1 MSHAGMIIG
10 IPGLEVM
17 RVKSKRRID
26 VWARPYRRQA
36 QCKHCQSP
44 ELRIKATH
52 KRTVKH
58 TRRGNQVMI
67 LHLKVPKYHCQSCGR
82 YFRHPFAGLRPRYR
96 SSDTYQMEVYEA
108 HDGGVTQRKL
118 SRTHQISGAT
128 VERWYRSHLS
138 IKRSEMD
145 RRRCPRVLG
154 IDEHFFTRRKGYAP
168 TFVDL
173 KNHTVFDVK
182 LGRSEP
188 SLRPYL
194 KGLRGRDNVQVV
206 VMDLSET
213 YRSIARQYFPGA
225 TIVADRFHV
234 VRLIN
239 QHFLKVWQQHDPLG
253 RKNRGLISL
262 MRRHQWRLKDEQ
274 HANLMH
280 YLAGYPV
287 LQQLYVAK
295 QKLVRLMLLRTLKRR
310 RAERMVPR
318 LLNLLDQ
325 FRDSPWRALAK
336 TLTSWLEPIVAMW
349 RFSKSNGITEGFH
362 NKMEM
367 ISRRAY
373 GFRNFENYRLRVLTH
388 CGWDGIINRV
398 QMNARPPLIG

>member
-10 IPGLEVM
+10 IPDLEVV
-17 RVKSKRRID
+17 RVKSKRCID

-36 QCKHCQSP
+36 TCIHCGGS

-52 KRTVKH
+52 RRTVKH

-67 LHLKVPKYHCQSCGR
+67 LHLKVPKYHCQRCGR
-82 YFRHPFAGLRPRYR
+82 YFRHTFPGLRPRYR
-96 SSDTYQMEVYEA
+96 ASDTYQMEVYEA

-118 SRTHQISGAT
+118 SRTHQISSAT
-128 VERWYRSHLS
+128 VERWYQHHLG
-138 IKRSEMD
+138 IKRSEMANQA
-145 RRRCPRVLG
+145 CPRVLG
-154 IDEHFFTRRKGYAP
+154 IDEHFFTRRKGYAT

-173 KNHTVFDVK
+173 RKHKVFDVR

-188 SLRPYL
+188 SLRSYL
-194 KGLRGRDNVQVV
+194 KGLEGRNNVQVM

-213 YRSIARQYFPGA
+213 YRSIARRYFPSA

-239 QHFLKVWQQHDPLG
+239 QHFLKVWQQHDPEG
-253 RKNRGLISL
+253 RKNRGLLSL
-262 MRRHQWRLKDEQ
+262 MRRHQWRLRDEQ
-274 HANLMH
+274 HANLME
-280 YLAGYPV
+280 YLAEYPV
-287 LQQLYVAK
+287 LQALYVAK
-295 QKLVRLMLLRTLKRR
+295 QRLVRLMLLKTLTAKRA
-310 RAERMVPR
+310 RAKLPQLFE
-318 LLNLLDQ
+318 LLDQ
-325 FRDSPWRALAK
+325 LRDSPLRALGK

-398 QMNARPPLIG
+398 TMNARPPIIG

>member
-17 RVKSKRRID
+17 RVKSKHRID

-36 QCKHCQSP
+36 SCQHCGGAK
-44 ELRIKATH
+44 LRIKATH

-82 YFRHPFAGLRPRYR
+82 YFR

-128 VERWYRSHLS
+128 VERWYRAHLG

-154 IDEHFFTRRKGYAP
+154 IDEHFFTRRKGFAT

-182 LGRSEP
+182 LGRSEA
-188 SLRPYL
+188 SLRRYL
-194 KGLRGRDNVQVV
+194 KGLRGRDNVQVM

-213 YRSIARQYFPGA
+213 YRSIARKYFPNA

-239 QHFLKVWQQHDPLG
+239 HHFLRVWQQHDPEG

-262 MRRHQWRLKDEQ
+262 MRRHQWHLKDEQ
-274 HANLMH
+274 HANLMR
-280 YLAGYPV
+280 YLADYPV

-295 QKLVRLMLLRTLKRR
+295 QRLVRLMLLKTLTAKRA
-310 RAERMVPR
+310 RAKIPQLFE
-318 LLNLLDQ
+318 LLGQL
-325 FRDSPWRALAK
+325 RDSPLRILAK

-398 QMNARPPLIG
+398 RMNAHPPIIG